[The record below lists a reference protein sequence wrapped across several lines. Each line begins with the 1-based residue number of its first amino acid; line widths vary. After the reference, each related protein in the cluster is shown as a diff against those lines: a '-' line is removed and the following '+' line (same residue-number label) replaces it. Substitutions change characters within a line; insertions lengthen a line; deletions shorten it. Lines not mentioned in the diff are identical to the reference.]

1 MVNPKLLTM
10 GIYFDGAI
18 SLIKSDNI
26 DSVFIQN
33 MTEIVAII
41 LIGYADDDFHESFS
55 DHWIYKMMRV
65 ARKIDESKVKVNKII
80 YKALRVIDLFCR
92 HRLSQQ
98 MLLFIKLFK
107 NFEELNEVSHINFD
121 PRMLEIGFKN
131 IFQIH

>member
-1 MVNPKLLTM
+1 MVNPKLLSM

-33 MTEIVAII
+33 MTEIVSII
-41 LIGYADDDFHESFS
+41 LIGFADDDFHETFENY
-55 DHWIYKMMRV
+55 WIYKMMRT
-65 ARKIDESKVKVNKII
+65 ARKIPESKVKVNKII
-80 YKALRVIDLFCR
+80 YKALRVIDLFCK

-98 MLLFIKLFK
+98 MLLFIRMFK

-121 PRMLEIGFKN
+121 PRMLDIGFKN
-131 IFQIH
+131 IF